1 MPLSQRMRG
10 RGRGRARSRGRGRGS
25 RGRGK
30 KAVKVIESDEEEV
43 PLQTGKEVQESNDEN
58 QQPPK
63 IDLEADISQLEAP
76 TFTTIN
82 RGPPEPML
90 RLRWDHRVN
99 LIGEK
104 VLNPMIHCC
113 DKCMKPILIYGR
125 MIPCKHVFCLSCAK
139 REDKVCPR
147 CLEKVTRVEQTGLG
161 TVFMCTHG
169 GTRYGNAG
177 CRRTY
182 LSQRDLQ
189 AHINHRH
196 TAVPVQVIGDNA
208 QFPLVVTGGNTKPQT
223 QQDAMMVDA
232 SAANKMVAP
241 SPQRMKQPHMVPQP
255 SVGDP
260 RLQHAAMVPVSN
272 AGSVLD
278 HHRRGP
284 PQPSPPPPPPPPF
297 NPHPHRP
304 AMIVSGYPTP
314 QQNPQSNP
322 PPNMRT
328 NLITVPIQDN
338 STSVL
343 VDHPPPHPSTGYHHY
358 SQAPPPQY
366 TPYAVPPPV
375 VGPPQPQAG
384 YYQAPPGAVVAY
396 QSTQVPQ
403 YATQGVPSNPAAPG
417 RAPPYQDPVGQQYG
431 APPPQQWQHGPNN
444 PPFYR

>member
-1 MPLSQRMRG
+1 MRG

-43 PLQTGKEVQESNDEN
+43 PLQTGEEVPETNDEN

-196 TAVPVQVIGDNA
+196 TAVPVQSIGDNA
-208 QFPLVVTGGNTKPQT
+208 QFPLVVTGGNTKPPT
-223 QQDAMMVDA
+223 QQDAMMVET
-232 SAANKMVAP
+232 STTNKMVAP
-241 SPQRMKQPHMVPQP
+241 NPQRMKQPHMVPQP

-260 RLQHAAMVPVSN
+260 RLQHTALVPVSN
-272 AGSVLD
+272 SGAVMD

-297 NPHPHRP
+297 APHPHRP
-304 AMIVSGYPTP
+304 PMIVSGYPTP
-314 QQNPQSNP
+314 QQTPQSNP

-343 VDHPPPHPSTGYHHY
+343 VDHAPPHPSAGYHHY
-358 SQAPPPQY
+358 TQAPPPPQY
-366 TPYAVPPPV
+366 TPYGVPPPV
-375 VGPPQPQAG
+375 VGPPQPQTG

-396 QSTQVPQ
+396 QGAQVPQ
-403 YATQGVPSNPAAPG
+403 YGAQGVPPNPTPPG
-417 RAPPYQDPVGQQYG
+417 RAPQYQDPVGQQYG

>member
-1 MPLSQRMRG
+1 MRG

-30 KAVKVIESDEEEV
+30 KAVKQVIESDEEEV
-43 PLQTGKEVQESNDEN
+43 PLQAGEEVQETNDEN

-147 CLEKVTRVEQTGLG
+147 CIEKVTRVEQTGLG

-196 TAVPVQVIGDNA
+196 TAVPVQSLGENA
-208 QFPLVVTGGNTKPQT
+208 QFPLVVTGGNTKPPS
-223 QQDAMMVDA
+223 QQDAMMVEA

-241 SPQRMKQPHMVPQP
+241 NPQRMKQPHMVPQP

-260 RLQHAAMVPVSN
+260 RLQHTNMVPVSN
-272 AGSVLD
+272 SGAMD

-284 PQPSPPPPPPPPF
+284 PQQSPPPPPPPPF
-297 NPHPHRP
+297 TPHPHRP
-304 AMIVSGYPTP
+304 PMIVSGYPTP

-328 NLITVPIQDN
+328 NLITVPIQDS
-338 STSVL
+338 STNVL
-343 VDHPPPHPSTGYHHY
+343 VDHAPPHPSPGYHHY
-358 SQAPPPQY
+358 PQAPPPQY
-366 TPYAVPPPV
+366 SPYGVPPPV

-384 YYQAPPGAVVAY
+384 YYQTPPGAVVTY
-396 QSTQVPQ
+396 QGAQVPQ
-403 YATQGVPSNPAAPG
+403 YGSQGVPPNPPAPG
-417 RAPPYQDPVGQQYG
+417 RAPQYQDPVTQQYG
-431 APPPQQWQHGPNN
+431 APPPQQWHNAPNN

>member
-1 MPLSQRMRG
+1 MRG

-43 PLQTGKEVQESNDEN
+43 PLQTGEEVPETNDEN

-63 IDLEADISQLEAP
+63 SNFDLEADISQLEAP

-196 TAVPVQVIGDNA
+196 TAVPVQSIGDNA
-208 QFPLVVTGGNTKPQT
+208 QFPLVVTGGNTKPPT
-223 QQDAMMVDA
+223 QQDAMMVET
-232 SAANKMVAP
+232 STTNKMVAP
-241 SPQRMKQPHMVPQP
+241 NPQRMKQPHMVPQP

-260 RLQHAAMVPVSN
+260 RLQHTALVPVSN
-272 AGSVLD
+272 SGAVMD

-297 NPHPHRP
+297 APHPHRP
-304 AMIVSGYPTP
+304 PMIVSGYPTP
-314 QQNPQSNP
+314 QQTPQSNP

-343 VDHPPPHPSTGYHHY
+343 VDHAPPHPSAGYHHY
-358 SQAPPPQY
+358 TQAPPPPQY
-366 TPYAVPPPV
+366 TPYGVPPPV
-375 VGPPQPQAG
+375 VGPPQPQTG

-396 QSTQVPQ
+396 QGAQVPQ
-403 YATQGVPSNPAAPG
+403 YGAQGVPPNPTPPG
-417 RAPPYQDPVGQQYG
+417 RAPQYQDPVGQQYG